1 MGLGAG
7 RGARALAVHNAQN
20 VQNPVLLKTR
30 CAQTERKLNSS
41 NPAAEFD
48 FAQRLTAAHQA
59 RLAAGA
65 AGARGAA
72 ASAPRLEHTR
82 SPSDCCVARCTW
94 SDGPVSRSSGRHAA
108 KLRCRRSDGSREWP
122 VGRVPVRRRGRGCG
136 AVAARPTAAQRHVGR
151 RRPLGGCC
159 PGAATAPFWPPYSVT
174 LECPGGRW
182 RTGR

>member
-1 MGLGAG
+1 MRCERAKMAIFLWLAPRPALAGSYLSWGRRAEKSAILNAPKFVFCPGVLGFATPIGSTSAG
-7 RGARALAVHNAQN
+7 RAARH
-20 VQNPVLLKTR
+20 R
-30 CAQTERKLNSS
+30 GSERV
-41 NPAAEFD
+41 
-48 FAQRLTAAHQA
+48 
-59 RLAAGA
+59 
-65 AGARGAA
+65 
-72 ASAPRLEHTR
+72 PRLEHTR
-82 SPSDCCVARCTW
+82 SPSDCCVVRCAW
-94 SDGPVSRSSGRHAA
+94 SDGPVSRSSGRRAA